1 MLAIDD
7 DDAAR
12 QSVAHTSKRRIVSQL
27 SESAIPPECRRVEVL
42 YGGASIIIDARPF
55 DRGTPPKD
63 LCILRK
69 TKAFFEIESN
79 FAQIQPIMDE
89 ESGAVSLRILD
100 FLVTNYSRSHSVTY
114 RHNGQF
120 IALFAL
126 YKSALKAYSKKS
138 FDAFCRRERIMITL
152 DTHKQPL
159 ITTHAQLNF
168 LMWCVRFDVIA
179 YALRHKAELD
189 DSMSRCAKMRKLHA
203 VHAVD
208 RPANDASSACDDA

>member
-1 MLAIDD
+1 MTAF
-7 DDAAR
+7 
-12 QSVAHTSKRRIVSQL
+12 AHTSKRRIVSQL
-27 SESAIPPECRRVEVL
+27 SDSAIPSDCRRIEVM
-42 YGGASIIIDARPF
+42 YAGASIVIDARPF
-55 DRGTPPKD
+55 DKGTLPKD
-63 LCILRK
+63 LSILRK

-114 RHNGQF
+114 QHNGQF

-152 DTHKQPL
+152 DTHKRPL

-168 LMWCVRFDVIA
+168 LMWCVRYDVIT
-179 YALRHKAELD
+179 YALQHKAELD
-189 DSMSRCAKMRKLHA
+189 DSMSRCAKLRKLHA
-203 VHAVD
+203 THALECHHTD
-208 RPANDASSACDDA
+208 